1 MKLSGL
7 SLWGSER
14 SLYVVGV
21 SLYVV
26 GAEVSDLDSHA
37 WTGLIES
44 LEKRGSRIRQGIK
57 SEEEVLERL
66 HVIDS
71 ESRPILAGMLALGY
85 YPQQFYPQL
94 YIDVAVHPTKEK
106 SADTTRFLDRA
117 HCDGPLPLAVED
129 AIKVIL
135 RNLRTRTVEHG
146 STMVDEPEIPEIALR
161 EAVVNA
167 VTPTAPQTSR
177 MRKYRLPR

>member
-1 MKLSGL
+1 M
-7 SLWGSER
+7 
-14 SLYVVGV
+14 GV
-21 SLYVV
+21 SLYVA

-71 ESRPILAGMLALGY
+71 ERRPILAGMLALGY
-85 YPQQFYPQL
+85 YPQL

-135 RNLRTRTVEHG
+135 RNLRTRTVGHG